1 MKKTVTLSKHGE
13 TLIFTKLL
21 DNGINI
27 KNKNNEID
35 LNLIENQLDMTNLE
49 HLILKWDLRDM
60 YN

>member
-13 TLIFTKLL
+13 PLIFTKLL